1 MKSALFVLLLA
12 TAASAEIHHN
22 PGSATPL
29 PHQKYIHVVSEA
41 DSPVQQ
47 VYIKSKDGLYVAAA
61 IRKPKGEVRYPAII
75 MFHGAPGGRGIE
87 QLVGWARGDHGGP
100 VWERFLQE
108 GYVVVVADYRGGN
121 MNLTSSP
128 SSVGMITSID
138 DGLAVIDYVKA
149 LPYVDSNW
157 LNLYGVS
164 LGGNLV
170 MNLVSRV
177 QVNSAIVGAPAAM
190 WFLGV
195 PMAAGGPAGPD
206 RFKNVK
212 PDQEISRKNIEP
224 IRTPI
229 LILVGTADSLL
240 PVTTMLHDALAAQGK
255 TVRMEVYE
263 HGYHDFCLGPQGQ
276 KRPDLPQGEALL
288 DSTLDALE
296 KSVLF
301 VKGKRESAGALRPA
315 AQPAAQTIN
324 RVYVF
329 GDSYSDTG
337 AGYLDGDGPT
347 AVAYLAGRLGL
358 SLLLPYDSNANANSI
373 NFAVSG
379 AQTGR
384 GAGRK
389 VKDALLGRGMV
400 DQVEDFASRVQS
412 KAIVFNPD
420 HTLFFLA
427 GGPND
432 RRLPS
437 AETLANLKG
446 QIRKLYDLGARR
458 FRLALL
464 PPPFPP
470 LVKLVSASIPSC
482 SESQAKSRPNC
493 PAHKSAS
500 VIGDSSSTKCFGARP
515 TMGSR
520 TPRTPAP
527 GERFSTKTPLP
538 APNRPRITTTT
549 PGTLP
554 RRSTRWSG
562 RRCTPKSSI
571 LADRACGLMCL
582 ADSNT
587 SVVKAIG
594 TAGALT
600 LGTPISSALVYS
612 LPGAAGVALQRS
624 TAESECY
631 SV

>member
-1 MKSALFVLLLA
+1 MKAAFISVLL
-12 TAASAEIHHN
+12 AAAAFAEIHQN

-61 IRKPKGEVRYPAII
+61 IRKPKGEGRYPAII
-75 MFHGAPGGRGIE
+75 IFHGAPGGRGIE
-87 QLVGWARGDHGGP
+87 QLVGWSRGDHGGP

-149 LPYVDSNW
+149 LPYVDSNR

-177 QVNSAIVGAPAAM
+177 PVNSAIVGAPAAM
-190 WFLGV
+190 WFLGI
-195 PMAAGGPAGPD
+195 PMTSGAPAGPD

-212 PDQEISRKNIEP
+212 PDPEISRKNIGP

-240 PVTTMLHDALAAQGK
+240 PVTTMLHDALVAGGK
-255 TVRMEVYE
+255 SVRMEVYA

-276 KRPDLPQGEALL
+276 KRADMPQGEALL

-296 KSVLF
+296 RSVLF
-301 VKGKRESAGALRPA
+301 VKGKTDLKPA
-315 AQPAAQTIN
+315 AQPIA
-324 RVYVF
+324 RMYVF

-347 AVAYLAGRLGL
+347 AVGYLASRLGL
-358 SLLLPYDSNANANSI
+358 PLMLPNDSNANTNSL

-412 KAIVFNPD
+412 KAIVFD
-420 HTLFFLA
+420 AGHTLFFLA
-427 GGPND
+427 GGLND

-437 AETLANLKG
+437 AETVANLKG

-464 PPPFPP
+464 PIAIPAFGEVGRRLNPE
-470 LVKLVSASIPSC
+470 LRRIPS
-482 SESQAKSRPNC
+482 EVEA
-493 PAHKSAS
+493 
-500 VIGDSSSTKCFGARP
+500 
-515 TMGSR
+515 
-520 TPRTPAP
+520 
-527 GERFSTKTPLP
+527 E
-538 APNRPRITTTT
+538 
-549 PGTLP
+549 
-554 RRSTRWSG
+554 
-562 RRCTPKSSI
+562 
-571 LADRACGLMCL
+571 
-582 ADSNT
+582 
-587 SVVKAIG
+587 
-594 TAGALT
+594 
-600 LGTPISSALVYS
+600 
-612 LPGAAGVALQRS
+612 LPGAQVSLSHWGPFFDEVLRNPSEYGIENTKDACAGRAIFDEDATPCAKPSAYYYYHAGHPS
-624 TAESECY
+624 TAVHKVVGEKVYTEIIESR
-631 SV
+631 

>member
-1 MKSALFVLLLA
+1 MKAAFLSILLA
-12 TAASAEIHHN
+12 TAAFAEIHQN

-41 DSPVQQ
+41 DSPVTQ
-47 VYIKSKDGLYVAAA
+47 VFIKSKDGMYVAAA
-61 IRKPKGEVRYPAII
+61 IRKPKGESRYPAII

-87 QLVGWARGDHGGP
+87 QLVGWSRGDHGGP

-121 MNLTSSP
+121 MNLMSSP
-128 SSVGMITSID
+128 SSNGVITSID

-149 LPYVDSNW
+149 LPYVDPNR

-177 QVNSAIVGAPAAM
+177 HVNSAIVGAPAAI
-190 WFLGV
+190 WFLGI
-195 PMAAGGPAGPD
+195 PMTAGAPAGPD

-212 PDQEISRKNIEP
+212 PDPEISRKNIEP

-240 PVTTMLHDALAAQGK
+240 PVTTMLHDALAAASK
-255 TVRMEVYE
+255 SVRMEVYE
-263 HGYHDFCLGPQGQ
+263 HGYHDFCLGPQGHN
-276 KRPDLPQGEALL
+276 RPDLPQGEALL

-296 KSVLF
+296 KSVQF
-301 VKGKRESAGALRPA
+301 VKGQKA
-315 AQPAAQTIN
+315 AQPIA
-324 RVYVF
+324 RMYVF

-347 AVAYLAGRLGL
+347 AVGYLAGRLGL
-358 SLLLPYDSNANANSI
+358 PMMLPTDSGANANSI

-384 GAGRK
+384 SAGRK

-400 DQVEDFASRVQS
+400 DQVEDFAARVQS
-412 KAIVFNPD
+412 KAIVFDPD

-427 GGPND
+427 GGLND

-437 AETLANLKG
+437 SETVSNLKG
-446 QIRKLYDLGARR
+446 EIRKLYDLGARR

-464 PPPFPP
+464 PTAIPAFSEVGLRLNPE
-470 LVKLVSASIPSC
+470 LQRIPSEIEGELRGAQVSLSHWGAFFDDVMRNP
-482 SESQAKSRPNC
+482 SEYGIENTKDACAGRAIFDENATPCAKP
-493 PAHKSAS
+493 SAYYYYH
-500 VIGDSSSTKCFGARP
+500 
-515 TMGSR
+515 
-520 TPRTPAP
+520 
-527 GERFSTKTPLP
+527 
-538 APNRPRITTTT
+538 
-549 PGTLP
+549 
-554 RRSTRWSG
+554 SG
-562 RRCTPKSSI
+562 HP
-571 LADRACGLMCL
+571 
-582 ADSNT
+582 
-587 SVVKAIG
+587 
-594 TAGALT
+594 
-600 LGTPISSALVYS
+600 
-612 LPGAAGVALQRS
+612 S
-624 TAESECY
+624 TAVHKAVGEKVYAEIINSR
-631 SV
+631 